1 MILLRGTELN
11 KLVGAST
18 KQNKSFKYCFQFD
31 CITNK
36 DLNFK
41 NKKWKN
47 LKFTLTFIL
56 VK

>member
-31 CITNK
+31 CLTNK

-41 NKKWKN
+41 NRNGKILN
-47 LKFTLTFIL
+47 LLL
-56 VK
+56 HLY